1 MQNEMNSAKPKSRL
15 SPFGVSVV
23 THCVL
28 IAGLVFWPAREN
40 ATVPV
45 SRTTILTPLVYQPV
59 PRPLVMR
66 TLYTPPVREIRRAL
80 VPPPVEQSAP
90 KPVVKQFQALV
101 REQPKAVVIQAPEQ
115 VKPIEASLTPA
126 KLAAPDLSTSLPARL
141 APPMPVKTN
150 VFASSGM
157 SPNGPVPASHLDVH
171 TGGFG
176 GTDGS
181 PVQSGGG
188 KGSGA
193 VVRAG
198 GFGDSNGSG
207 SGGSGSGNG
216 KPAVVASAGFGTAAV
231 QTPAPRRA
239 EAAPAAETPV
249 EVLWKP
255 KPVYTD
261 EARAKKLEG
270 NVTLEVIFRAT
281 GQVEVLRVK
290 SGLGSG
296 LDQSARAAAE
306 QIRFRPGKK
315 DGVPVDKP
323 GVVLITFELS

>member
-1 MQNEMNSAKPKSRL
+1 MQLEVTELKGKRDWSSW
-15 SPFGVSVV
+15 GVSGL
-23 THCVL
+23 THCVVICAL
-28 IAGLVFWPAREN
+28 IFLPGNPGPV
-40 ATVPV
+40 ATSHAVIV
-45 SRTTILTPLVYQPV
+45 TPLIYQPLVKV
-59 PRPLVMR
+59 PPLRTMRPLVA
-66 TLYTPPVREIRRAL
+66 PPVKVAQL
-80 VPPPVEQSAP
+80 NTPVPENIP
-90 KPVVKQFQALV
+90 KPVVKQFQTLV

-115 VKPIEASLTPA
+115 AAPAVAALTPA
-126 KLAAPDLSTSLPARL
+126 KLATPDLPTNLPAKL
-141 APPMPVKTN
+141 APAMPVKTN
-150 VFASSGM
+150 VFGSSGT
-157 SPNGPVPASHLDVH
+157 SPNGPTPASHLDVH

-188 KGSGA
+188 KGTGA
-193 VVRAG
+193 VVRTG

-207 SGGSGSGNG
+207 SGGSGSG
-216 KPAVVASAGFGTAAV
+216 KSTTVASAGFGNATV
-231 QTPAPRRA
+231 QNPAAPRKA
-239 EAAPAAETPV
+239 EPAAPSETPV

-290 SGLGSG
+290 SGLGYG
-296 LDQSARAAAE
+296 LDQSARNAAE

-315 DGVPVDKP
+315 DGVPVDKT
-323 GVVLITFELS
+323 GLVLITFELS

>member
-1 MQNEMNSAKPKSRL
+1 M
-15 SPFGVSVV
+15 
-23 THCVL
+23 
-28 IAGLVFWPAREN
+28 PA
-40 ATVPV
+40 A
-45 SRTTILTPLVYQPV
+45 
-59 PRPLVMR
+59 
-66 TLYTPPVREIRRAL
+66 
-80 VPPPVEQSAP
+80 
-90 KPVVKQFQALV
+90 
-101 REQPKAVVIQAPEQ
+101 
-115 VKPIEASLTPA
+115 ASLTQA
-126 KLAAPDLSTSLPARL
+126 KLATPDLPARV
-141 APPMPVKTN
+141 APAMPVKTN
-150 VFASSGM
+150 VFASSGT

-181 PVQSGGG
+181 PVQSAAG

-193 VVRAG
+193 AVRTG

-207 SGGSGSGNG
+207 SVGSGSGNG
-216 KPAVVASAGFGTAAV
+216 KPAVVANAGFGNATV
-231 QTPAPRRA
+231 QNPAPRKA
-239 EAAPAAETPV
+239 EAAPSETPV

-296 LDQSARAAAE
+296 LDQSARTAAE

-315 DGVPVDKP
+315 DGVPVDKT
-323 GVVLITFELS
+323 GLVLITFELS

>member
-1 MQNEMNSAKPKSRL
+1 MQNAMSDARWNGRWSPLRL
-15 SPFGVSVV
+15 SLFG
-23 THCVL
+23 HCVL
-28 IAGLVFWPAREN
+28 IAGLVVWPASES
-40 ATVPV
+40 AAVPV
-45 SRTTILTPLVYQPV
+45 NTSIVTPLVYRPV

-66 TLYTPPVREIRRAL
+66 TLHTPPVKDLRRPAP
-80 VPPPVEQSAP
+80 VPSPVQAARPE
-90 KPVVKQFQALV
+90 PVVKQFQP
-101 REQPKAVVIQAPEQ
+101 RFSHWEQPRAVIIQAPEQ
-115 VKPIEASLTPA
+115 VKPVEASLVPA
-126 KLAAPDLSTSLPARL
+126 KLATPDLPAKL
-141 APPMPVKTN
+141 APAMPVKTN
-150 VFASSGM
+150 VFASSGT

-188 KGSGA
+188 KGNGA
-193 VVRAG
+193 AVHTG

-207 SGGSGSGNG
+207 SGGSGLGNGNSG
-216 KPAVVASAGFGTAAV
+216 KPAVVATAGFGNATVQNSRASQGQTAA
-231 QTPAPRRA
+231 PS
-239 EAAPAAETPV
+239 ETPV

-296 LDQSARAAAE
+296 LINRRAACGRTDSLPPRE
-306 QIRFRPGKK
+306 ERWSSGR
-315 DGVPVDKP
+315 
-323 GVVLITFELS
+323 